1 MRVRWL
7 GWAGIEVEDEGARLL
22 VDPLDDPT
30 ATFAAL
36 GEAARAGEVP
46 VIAQPDSRGT
56 AVAGLVTHLHRDH
69 TDAAALAQ
77 ALRPDATVY
86 EPAPRRRRTSAWL
99 RPKPSS
105 RAPAWSAAR
114 SNPGSASRPARSRV
128 RRCPPST
135 GWAILRCPG

>member
-86 EPAPRRRRTSAWL
+86 EPAPFGGEAQENLGLAQAEAELS
-99 RPKPSS
+99 
-105 RAPAWSAAR
+105 
-114 SNPGSASRPARSRV
+114 
-128 RRCPPST
+128 ST
-135 GWAILRCPG
+135 GLERRQV